1 MNLSRFSVLAVFF
14 MMIMSAFVTVPTYNV
29 GADEHEGGD
38 DRPPGEGGGCMDY
51 EDTNDN
57 GLYDE
62 GEPCYDR
69 DEDNQDEDPEA
80 FHATLTMDSL
90 EDWTVDYTGVMPVE
104 WSDNVRTDISEMC
117 EYMFGTASGEITE
130 DCFNSWLEMMN
141 SEDDG
146 QSHDDGFR
154 CPPGMDDETCSTMM
168 ECSEN
173 DSMNMDC
180 MMAMYIYCYENT
192 DSEMCE
198 DFNNSDDE
206 DDGGQF
212 IWGIIAYEAGHIDAT
227 ELMEEYMVPE
237 FGDMGLGTFPDG
249 EDGRPVLYD
258 VQTFN
263 ADSDGELIIHPEFMV
278 EIITTPDFVCGD
290 EQTVDFSLVNNDI
303 VDCQDGSDEQQYDDE
318 GDEINWFDCHDGSE
332 ISMTLVNDDMWDC
345 HDGEDEYQEHHNYW
359 YGEVYLFEGDHSA
372 GLTDF
377 DNIENVAFRTSHQEW
392 KDENKTDINYEDF
405 IKADISAGTWS
416 LVTTGSCHTEWGED
430 DEGNY
435 GLLGYDCHG
444 ENGNYTNSGPYSHKL
459 EFGSEYWL
467 VNGSINHE
475 SMEMANFP
483 YMDNYDDDRTEF
495 VMYQYES
502 FSIDTD
508 SSVSISSA
516 GWYCYDYDDDGVD
529 DYCYGENPGLYLYH
543 GEDLLASNRD
553 YYNDGEDMFCPID
566 SEDQDW
572 YCNYALLEEDL
583 VAGDYTIYTTFH
595 SEASYYNNIDG
606 AYVVF
611 EGEESDD
618 WDGHMK
624 DNHWEWQEGDD
635 DDDNGFYQTVAY
647 DGSVY
652 DLDYQV
658 FWSEAYDF
666 EWNDTEENPK
676 AVEEEFGSVYE
687 LYENYGDVLG
697 TQGSD
702 CDGCMGNLEEMDAD
716 TSFDITNQNE
726 FENWTYNYEFEQYY
740 FQFMDENENGVYD
753 SGEIYAVSS
762 EGSGGSEDQYV
773 LVEGSADRKYMP
785 KADQAE
791 YEPECYD
798 DEGNEMDCDDTFG
811 MFAYMFMIAE
821 NATHYE
827 AGNLTAEEA
836 ANNSVE
842 LFYMLVE
849 MGLFDQGD
857 DGQAGGPNGEEVDWN
872 NFSYCEWEG
881 ADWADDTMWYCDED
895 GDEMDFEDYWYYC
908 EHETEP
914 NHMWYCTDDFG
925 QSSDYHNSMD
935 NTHHADGTMPERNHG
950 VNEYNGDDM
959 VCYDM
964 GVHELRMDLD
974 EMSCVGESMM
984 WVHCSQG
991 PEGTCEALEAHN
1003 DNPPTLDGILGINNP
1018 KDNEPMP
1025 MSENMIGVL
1034 SDNEGLPLM
1043 VGTSFKINFD
1053 GVDESLNSH
1062 ELYIPIDDQ
1071 ENGAIWYVEMNL
1083 LDGYEIISCEDCED
1097 LIIEGSNAKFNA
1109 DQPVTVTFGPRP
1121 DCDQTVTI
1129 GEGGYSF
1136 EPAEITIAVGDTV
1149 CWIWD
1154 NTVDSHN
1161 VVEIISE
1168 FDADLNLT
1176 EASVGFESSI
1186 TATTMDFRH
1195 TFTEDD
1201 MTHYYVCEP
1210 HATMGMVGKVTVG
1223 SGSADDK
1230 VPEALEESGLPNV
1243 SFIVGALVLVGAAG
1257 LRRRIH

>member
-1 MNLSRFSVLAVFF
+1 MNLSRLAVLAVFF
-14 MMIMSAFVTVPTYNV
+14 MMIMSTFVTVPTYNV
-29 GADEHEGGD
+29 GAMEGG
-38 DRPPGEGGGCMDY
+38 CVDY
-51 EDTNDN
+51 DDTNDN

-62 GEPCYDR
+62 GEPCYDDDDGGDGR
-69 DEDNQDEDPEA
+69 PPGDGEGCMNYDDTNGNGLYDEGEPCYDDDDGGPEPEA
-80 FHATLTMDSL
+80 THVTMTMESL
-90 EDWTVDYTGVMPVE
+90 DKWTVDYTGEMPVD
-104 WSDNVRTDISEMC
+104 WSNDMREELAGMC
-117 EYMFGTASGEITE
+117 ADMMGAASGEITE

-146 QSHDDGFR
+146 QSHDDEFR

-180 MMAMYIYCYENT
+180 MRAMYIYCYENT

-430 DEGNY
+430 DEENY

-483 YMDNYDDDRTEF
+483 YMDNYGNDEEF
-495 VMYQYES
+495 VMYQNQS
-502 FSIDTD
+502 FSVDTD
-508 SSVSISSA
+508 STVVISSA
-516 GWYCYDYDDDGVD
+516 GWDCYDNDGDDVED
-529 DYCYGENPGLYLYH
+529 DCYGQFPGLYIYH
-543 GEDLLASNRD
+543 GEDLITSNQ
-553 YYNDGEDMFCPID
+553 YYHDEDMYCPVD
-566 SEDQDW
+566 SDDQD
-572 YCNYALLEEDL
+572 YSNCSYAMLKVDL
-583 VAGDYTIYTTFH
+583 APGDYTVTTTFGD
-595 SEASYYNNIDG
+595 SANYLNYIDG
-606 AYVVF
+606 AYVVI
-611 EGEESDD
+611 EGEEHDEWGGYMED
-618 WDGHMK
+618 NYWDY
-624 DNHWEWQEGDD
+624 DD
-635 DDDNGFYQTVAY
+635 D
-647 DGSVY
+647 
-652 DLDYQV
+652 
-658 FWSEAYDF
+658 E
-666 EWNDTEENPK
+666 P
-676 AVEEEFGSVYE
+676 
-687 LYENYGDVLG
+687 
-697 TQGSD
+697 
-702 CDGCMGNLEEMDAD
+702 
-716 TSFDITNQNE
+716 
-726 FENWTYNYEFEQYY
+726 
-740 FQFMDENENGVYD
+740 
-753 SGEIYAVSS
+753 
-762 EGSGGSEDQYV
+762 V

-857 DGQAGGPNGEEVDWN
+857 DGQAGGPNGEELDWN
-872 NFSYCEWEG
+872 TFSYCEWEG
-881 ADWADDTMWYCDED
+881 ADWEDDTMWYCDED

-908 EHETEP
+908 EHETDP

-925 QSSDYHNSMD
+925 QSSDYEFSAGNTYYKDGGRPEVHN
-935 NTHHADGTMPERNHG
+935 NDGHDDDER
-950 VNEYNGDDM
+950 
-959 VCYDM
+959 
-964 GVHELRMDLD
+964 D
-974 EMSCVGESMM
+974 ED
-984 WVHCSQG
+984 
-991 PEGTCEALEAHN
+991 
-1003 DNPPTLDGILGINNP
+1003 DNPPLLDGIVGVGGEDVEPLPLALNVVGSLV
-1018 KDNEPMP
+1018 DNEDTPM
-1025 MSENMIGVL
+1025 MMGASFNL
-1034 SDNEGLPLM
+1034 NFEGA
-1043 VGTSFKINFD
+1043 
-1053 GVDESLNSH
+1053 DESLDVHSV
-1062 ELYIPIDDQ
+1062 YIPIEDDVPWH
-1071 ENGAIWYVEMNL
+1071 IEMIL
-1083 LDGYEIISCEDCED
+1083 LEGYEVKSCEGCED
-1097 LIIEGSNAKFNA
+1097 LFIEGSNAKFNA
-1109 DQPVTVTFGPRP
+1109 KQPVTVMFGKAATTEE
-1121 DCDQTVTI
+1121 CDQIVTI
-1129 GEGGYSF
+1129 GDGGYSF
-1136 EPAEITIAVGDTV
+1136 EPAEITIAVGETV

-1154 NTVDSHN
+1154 NTVDTHN

-1168 FDADLNLT
+1168 FDENLNLT
-1176 EASVGFESSI
+1176 EATVGFESGVPAI
-1186 TATTMDFRH
+1186 NVDFRH
-1195 TFTEDD
+1195 TFAEDD
-1201 MTHYYVCEP
+1201 KTHYYVCEP

-1223 SGSADDK
+1223 NGSEDDRI
-1230 VPEALEESGLPNV
+1230 PDALEESGLPNI
-1243 SFIVGALVLVGAAG
+1243 SFVVGALVLVGAAS
-1257 LRRRIH
+1257 LRRRTH